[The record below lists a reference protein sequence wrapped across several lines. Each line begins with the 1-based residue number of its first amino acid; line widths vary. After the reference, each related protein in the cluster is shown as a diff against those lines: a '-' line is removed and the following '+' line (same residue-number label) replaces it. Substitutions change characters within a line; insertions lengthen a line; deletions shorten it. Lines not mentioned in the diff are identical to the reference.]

1 MRGEPHSRLEQMGY
15 QGGDYTSLPSLLCS
29 RRLSPARIMGQ
40 GNGEVGMM
48 EEETVQK
55 QQARPASS
63 LQVNGTVSEMQPSGA
78 SGDFKRALDIVV
90 PATLVIK

>member
-1 MRGEPHSRLEQMGY
+1 
-15 QGGDYTSLPSLLCS
+15 
-29 RRLSPARIMGQ
+29 MGQ
-40 GNGEVGMM
+40 GNGEIGVVE

-55 QQARPASS
+55 QQAGIASS
-63 LQVNGTVSEMQPSGA
+63 LQVNGTVSEMQFSGA